1 MTKRLF
7 LSKIYGFLTALQRDH
22 ARFDRLR
29 AQLGVHTNPSLS
41 PKNGTQS
48 LKTIDIDLEQLR
60 KDCWM
65 GIPHKLRPTIWRIL
79 LVNWF
84 SLFCFS
90 FQFLFDRIVYFCI
103 FIVPFTLALL
113 FRIL

>member
-1 MTKRLF
+1 MTVIIAEQL
-7 LSKIYGFLTALQRDH
+7 LISKIYGFLTVLRRDH

-29 AQLGVHTNPSLS
+29 SQLGVHTGPSLS

-65 GIPHKLRPTIWRIL
+65 GIPHKLRPMIWRIL
-79 LVNWF
+79 LVNWCSILLR
-84 SLFCFS
+84 SLIFIFIY
-90 FQFLFDRIVYFCI
+90 FLFI
-103 FIVPFTLALL
+103 FVSS
-113 FRIL
+113 